1 MKKKKYIQPLT
12 ETFRMASPQLLAA
25 TQGWATD
32 GGKVINV
39 EQESDDWKN
48 SEEIDDDIG
57 GWGSWDDD
65 SSIDID

>member
-12 ETFRMASPQLLAA
+12 ETFRMASPHLLAA

-39 EQESDDWKN
+39 GQEGNDWGDEYTD
-48 SEEIDDDIG
+48 SIG
-57 GWGSWDDD
+57 GYGDWGDDGF
-65 SSIDID
+65 ID